1 MPLLNEEDF
10 MLGIASPELALA
22 FILCLAASALCVV
35 YGIIKWNDT
44 GPLSMELQDMSDE
57 EQS

>member
-1 MPLLNEEDF
+1 

-22 FILCLAASALCVV
+22 FILCLAASALCII

-44 GPLSMELQDMSDE
+44 GPLSMEMQDLADD

>member
-1 MPLLNEEDF
+1 

-22 FILCLAASALCVV
+22 FILCLAASALCII

-44 GPLSMELQDMSDE
+44 GPLSIEMQELADD